1 MWQKAEGLAT
11 GAPDII
17 IPGRRTFL
25 CELKR
30 RDHTKSAISDLQIRY
45 LETAQSLGA
54 FACIALGCEA
64 ALEAFDEWRSTDQ

>member
-1 MWQKAEGLAT
+1 MTT

-30 RDHTKSAISDLQIRY
+30 RDHTKSKISDLQIKY

-54 FACIALGCEA
+54 FACIALGWEA
-64 ALEAFDEWRSTDQ
+64 AMEAFHEWHD